1 LDRCETFIN
10 KQIIFPFY
18 LFNPKYLILVRPTI
32 KKGESMRNKSLL
44 IGCSIGAVI
53 LLIVF
58 LVFSY
63 GVSKYNQLVSLN
75 EEVNKAWSQVEN
87 QYQRRYDLIPNLV
100 ETVKGVANFEKETYI
115 AVTEARAKVGQIQ
128 ITPQML
134 EDPQAFERFQ
144 AAQDNLSSALSRL
157 LVAVEN
163 YPQLK
168 ANENFLQLQAQ
179 LEGTENRISVE
190 RKRFNEAVQGYN
202 TAIKRFPTN
211 IIAGMFGFREKQY
224 FKAVTGAE
232 TAPKVKF

>member
-1 LDRCETFIN
+1 
-10 KQIIFPFY
+10 
-18 LFNPKYLILVRPTI
+18 
-32 KKGESMRNKSLL
+32 MRNKGLL
-44 IGCSIGAVI
+44 IGCSIGAAI
-53 LLIVF
+53 LF
-58 LVFSY
+58 LVFILFSY
-63 GVSKYNQLVSLN
+63 AVSKYNQLVSLN

-87 QYQRRYDLIPNLV
+87 QYQRRFDLIPNLV

-128 ITPQML
+128 ITPQLL

-144 AAQDNLSSALSRL
+144 SAQDNLSSALSRL

-190 RKRFNEAVQGYN
+190 RKRFNEAVQSYN

-224 FKAVTGAE
+224 FKAAVEAQ

>member
-1 LDRCETFIN
+1 
-10 KQIIFPFY
+10 
-18 LFNPKYLILVRPTI
+18 
-32 KKGESMRNKSLL
+32 MRNKGLL
-44 IGCSIGAVI
+44 IGCSIGAAI
-53 LLIVF
+53 LF
-58 LVFSY
+58 LVFIIFSY

-87 QYQRRYDLIPNLV
+87 QFQRRYDLIPNLV
-100 ETVKGVANFEKETYI
+100 ETVKGVANFEKETYL

-134 EDPQAFERFQ
+134 EDPKAFERFQ
-144 AAQDNLSSALSRL
+144 SAQDNLSSALSRL
-157 LVAVEN
+157 LVTVEN

-190 RKRFNEAVQGYN
+190 RKRFNESVQSYN

-224 FKAVTGAE
+224 FKAVVEAE

>member
-1 LDRCETFIN
+1 
-10 KQIIFPFY
+10 
-18 LFNPKYLILVRPTI
+18 
-32 KKGESMRNKSLL
+32 MRNKSLL

-190 RKRFNEAVQGYN
+190 RKRFNEAVQSYN

-232 TAPKVKF
+232 TAPKVQF

>member
-1 LDRCETFIN
+1 
-10 KQIIFPFY
+10 
-18 LFNPKYLILVRPTI
+18 
-32 KKGESMRNKSLL
+32 MRNKGLL
-44 IGCSIGAVI
+44 IGCSVGVFI
-53 LLIVF
+53 LLILF
-58 LVFSY
+58 LIFSY
-63 GVSKYNQLVSLN
+63 GISKYNQLVSLN

-168 ANENFLQLQAQ
+168 ANENFLQLQSQ

-190 RKRFNEAVQGYN
+190 RKRFNEAVQQYN
-202 TAIKRFPTN
+202 TTIKRFPTAL
-211 IIAGMFGFREKQY
+211 IANMFGFREKQY

-232 TAPKVKF
+232 TAPKVNF

>member
-1 LDRCETFIN
+1 
-10 KQIIFPFY
+10 
-18 LFNPKYLILVRPTI
+18 
-32 KKGESMRNKSLL
+32 MRNKGLL
-44 IGCSIGAVI
+44 IGCSIGAAI
-53 LLIVF
+53 LF
-58 LVFSY
+58 LVFIIFSY

-75 EEVNKAWSQVEN
+75 EEVNKSWSQVEN

-100 ETVKGVANFEKETYI
+100 ETVKGVANFEKETYL

-134 EDPQAFERFQ
+134 EDPKAFERFQ
-144 AAQDNLSSALSRL
+144 SAQDNLSSALSRL
-157 LVAVEN
+157 LVTVEN

-190 RKRFNEAVQGYN
+190 RKRFNESVQSYN

-224 FKAVTGAE
+224 FKAVVEAE

>member
-1 LDRCETFIN
+1 
-10 KQIIFPFY
+10 
-18 LFNPKYLILVRPTI
+18 
-32 KKGESMRNKSLL
+32 MRNKGLL
-44 IGCSIGAVI
+44 IGCSIGAAI
-53 LLIVF
+53 LFLVF
-58 LVFSY
+58 IVFSY

-115 AVTEARAKVGQIQ
+115 AVAEARAKVGQIQ

-190 RKRFNEAVQGYN
+190 RKRFNEAVQTYN

-224 FKAVTGAE
+224 FKAAAE
-232 TAPKVKF
+232 AQTAPKVKF

>member
-1 LDRCETFIN
+1 
-10 KQIIFPFY
+10 
-18 LFNPKYLILVRPTI
+18 
-32 KKGESMRNKSLL
+32 MRNKGLL
-44 IGCSIGAVI
+44 IGCSIGAAI
-53 LLIVF
+53 LFLVF
-58 LVFSY
+58 IVFSY

-157 LVAVEN
+157 LVTVEN

-190 RKRFNEAVQGYN
+190 RKRFNEAVQAYN

-224 FKAVTGAE
+224 FKAVAEAE

>member
-1 LDRCETFIN
+1 
-10 KQIIFPFY
+10 
-18 LFNPKYLILVRPTI
+18 
-32 KKGESMRNKSLL
+32 MRNKSLL

-190 RKRFNEAVQGYN
+190 RKRFNEAVQSYN

>member
-1 LDRCETFIN
+1 
-10 KQIIFPFY
+10 
-18 LFNPKYLILVRPTI
+18 
-32 KKGESMRNKSLL
+32 MRNKGLL
-44 IGCSIGAVI
+44 IGCSIGAAI
-53 LLIVF
+53 LF
-58 LVFSY
+58 LVFIIFSY

-100 ETVKGVANFEKETYI
+100 ETVKGVANFEKETYL

-134 EDPQAFERFQ
+134 EDPKAFERFQ
-144 AAQDNLSSALSRL
+144 SAQDNLSSALSRL
-157 LVAVEN
+157 LVTVEN

-190 RKRFNEAVQGYN
+190 RKRFNESVQSYN

-224 FKAVTGAE
+224 FKAVVEAE

>member
-1 LDRCETFIN
+1 MKN
-10 KQIIFPFY
+10 KA
-18 LFNPKYLILVRPTI
+18 
-32 KKGESMRNKSLL
+32 LL
-44 IGCSIGAVI
+44 IGCSIGAAV
-53 LLIVF
+53 LLIIF
-58 LVFSY
+58 LIFSF

-128 ITPQML
+128 ITSQML
-134 EDPQAFERFQ
+134 EDPKAFERFQ

-190 RKRFNEAVQGYN
+190 RKRFNEAVQSFN
-202 TAIKRFPTN
+202 TAIKKFPTN

-224 FKAVTGAE
+224 FKAATGAE
-232 TAPKVKF
+232 EAPKVKF

>member
-1 LDRCETFIN
+1 
-10 KQIIFPFY
+10 
-18 LFNPKYLILVRPTI
+18 
-32 KKGESMRNKSLL
+32 MRNKGLL

-53 LLIVF
+53 LLVVF

-75 EEVNKAWSQVEN
+75 EEVTKAWSQVEN

-134 EDPQAFERFQ
+134 EDPQAFEKFQ

-190 RKRFNEAVQGYN
+190 RKRFNEAVQNYN
-202 TAIKRFPTN
+202 IAIKRFPTN
-211 IIAGMFGFREKQY
+211 LIAGMFGFREKQY

-232 TAPKVKF
+232 TAPKVQF

>member
-1 LDRCETFIN
+1 
-10 KQIIFPFY
+10 
-18 LFNPKYLILVRPTI
+18 
-32 KKGESMRNKSLL
+32 MRNKGLL
-44 IGCSIGAVI
+44 IGCSIGAAI
-53 LLIVF
+53 LF
-58 LVFSY
+58 LVFILFSY
-63 GVSKYNQLVSLN
+63 AVSKYNQLVSLN

-87 QYQRRYDLIPNLV
+87 QYQRRFDLIPNLV

-128 ITPQML
+128 ITPQLL

-190 RKRFNEAVQGYN
+190 RKRFNEAVQSYN

-211 IIAGMFGFREKQY
+211 IIAGMFGFKEKQY
-224 FKAVTGAE
+224 FKAAVEAQ